1 LQGGGH
7 RFDPDTLH
15 FFRRCA
21 NRGSVE
27 VVAGQDLVLAVD
39 LEFGDKLADEGF
51 GFLRFAGGEERLKLV
66 GDVGEVGSR
75 GGSCR
80 RVWAREG
87 EFGVLGVE
95 VVEPG
100 LEPREPDFAAFR
112 RELACSKA
120 S

>member
-51 GFLRFAGGEERLKLV
+51 GFLRFAGGEELLKLLDLRLSLL
-66 GDVGEVGSR
+66 GFLSRGSR
-75 GGSCR
+75 
-80 RVWAREG
+80 
-87 EFGVLGVE
+87 VL
-95 VVEPG
+95 
-100 LEPREPDFAAFR
+100 PR
-112 RELACSKA
+112 
-120 S
+120 